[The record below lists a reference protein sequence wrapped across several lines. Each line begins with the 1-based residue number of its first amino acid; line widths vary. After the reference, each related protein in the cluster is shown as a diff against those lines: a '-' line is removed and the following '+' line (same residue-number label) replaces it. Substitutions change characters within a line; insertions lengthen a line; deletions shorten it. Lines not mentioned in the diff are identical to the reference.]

1 MEYNSTR
8 EQMIIPEYGRNIQKM
23 IEYTI
28 AIEDRDKRNKAARF
42 IVNVMA
48 QMNSLNQR
56 DNNDFRHKLWDH
68 LFIISNYTLDVDA
81 PFTKPAPDEKVLKP
95 KKCSYPNKAMTFK
108 QYGINIERM
117 IKKAVEIEDGD
128 EKDTLIRI
136 VANHLKKLYLN
147 WNRES
152 VNDEVIIKHLSDL
165 SNGKLALSDDY
176 RLNRT
181 ADILARNKKPQNS
194 NSTNLNINGNS
205 TGRKP
210 VNTFRDKNKKIF
222 RSNSG
227 GNNQQQSS

>member
-28 AIEDRDKRNKAARF
+28 TIEDRDRRNKAARF

-48 QMNSLNQR
+48 QMNALNQR
-56 DNNDFRHKLWDH
+56 DNSDFRHKLWDH
-68 LFIISNYTLDVDA
+68 IFIISDYRLDVDS
-81 PFTKPAPDEKVLKP
+81 PFPKPVPDEKFAKP
-95 KKCSYPNKAMTFK
+95 QKCSYPHKAISFK

-117 IKKAVEIEDGD
+117 IKKAVELEDGD
-128 EKDTLIRI
+128 EKDALIKI

-152 VNDEVIIKHLSDL
+152 VNDEVIIKHLSEL
-165 SNGKLALSDDY
+165 SNGELSLSYDY
-176 RLNRT
+176 RLNKT
-181 ADILARNKKPQNS
+181 ADILARNKKMQNNNNS
-194 NSTNLNINGNS
+194 NQNINGNS

-210 VNTFRDKNKKIF
+210 VNTFRDKNKKIYKS
-222 RSNSG
+222 SNSG
-227 GNNQQQSS
+227 NQQ

>member
-23 IEYTI
+23 TDYTV

-68 LFIISNYTLDVDA
+68 LFIISNYQLDVDA
-81 PFTKPAPDEKVLKP
+81 PFPKPEPEEKVLKP
-95 KKCSYPNKAMTFK
+95 KKCSYPNKLITFK
-108 QYGINIERM
+108 QYGVNIERM

-128 EKDTLIRI
+128 EKDALIRI

-152 VNDEVIIKHLSDL
+152 VNDEVIIKHLSQL
-165 SNGKLALSDDY
+165 SNGELALSDDY

-181 ADILARNKKPQNS
+181 ADILARNKKPQN
-194 NSTNLNINGNS
+194 NNAANLNINGNS
-205 TGRKP
+205 TTRKP

-222 RSNSG
+222 RSNSTG
-227 GNNQQQSS
+227 NQQQ